1 MHDRYQRQ
9 KRISNEN
16 RDKILTII
24 HDSKKLNPDG
34 RIIDGATFTELQTK
48 TLLSPAGLTKI
59 LQKLETEDTIEKII
73 VKKEI
78 ILEKEEVMIGK
89 KGAEIKPAKKFTKGM
104 KPVYIL
110 TEKGQ
115 AYYKG
120 IWQLMYE
127 LLELKDKGSSYVGG
141 LSNTLFNENPKPL
154 PNISSHNISYPSVL
168 ENNLNTVKIQFNTEK
183 VVIKEVINELIK
195 TNLEKI
201 PKDAKSVFAFKVE
214 WDNCI
219 NFARDIKIF
228 MDDIKND
235 KDFLIDSELEFKG
248 YEYPKLPLL
257 ESYLDSAD
265 LIDDEQYKKKLEA
278 LAKKDKFVSTLL
290 SFGLWANW
298 LDIETLNEVTKIFK
312 SGNDPLSSK
321 KLIKKLVIKAGN
333 GFYVPLYDYVTIIRI
348 LNHNDIAFRNRL
360 REYETENRY
369 RPDKSKLFKIQNEM
383 RGKKK

>member
-1 MHDRYQRQ
+1 MKRKIRHNAYTTQ
-9 KRISNEN
+9 KDTKRRH
-16 RDKILTII
+16 RD
-24 HDSKKLNPDG
+24 
-34 RIIDGATFTELQTK
+34 F
-48 TLLSPAGLTKI
+48 
-59 LQKLETEDTIEKII
+59 I
-73 VKKEI
+73 VNS
-78 ILEKEEVMIGK
+78 LEKEPKLFLELLRLGK
-89 KGAEIKPAKKFTKGM
+89 NDVNGLKSPMGLSRVLDELQSEGIVSQEATKKDSRGIERKAYTLTKRG
-104 KPVYIL
+104 KEY
-110 TEKGQ
+110 G
-115 AYYKG
+115 KG
-120 IWQLMYE
+120 IWELMLDLYD
-127 LLELKDKGSSYVGG
+127 LKDKGSSYIGG
-141 LSNTLFNENPKPL
+141 SSSTLFNENPKPL
-154 PNISSHNISYPSVL
+154 PNISSYNIAYPSAL
-168 ENNLNTVKIQFNTEK
+168 ENNLNTVRIQFNTEK
-183 VVIKEVINELIK
+183 AVIKEVINELIK

-265 LIDDEQYKKKLEA
+265 LIEDEQYKEKFEA

-298 LDIETLNEVTKIFK
+298 LDTETLNEVTKIFK
-312 SGNDPLSSK
+312 SGNDPLFSK

-333 GFYVPLYDYVTIIRI
+333 GFYVPLYDYIAIIRI
-348 LNHNDIAFRNRL
+348 LNHNDIAFRNKL

-369 RPDKSKLFKIQNEM
+369 RPDKSKLFKIQNEL
-383 RGKKK
+383 RGKEK